1 MHYRTSHHQTSIL
14 HSRPLSHKDSEERE
28 RESEID
34 THVALVYI
42 YFSNDRQAGQQ
53 STERRRGGWG
63 RGCSGWGQ
71 RFPTTRCHGQLE
83 EGGSNQH
90 EGPGTGKCAG
100 GPFLFQASNTLS
112 WKRKLSGYHHRV
124 GLDSY
129 IAMPQS
135 QALQYCSLIM
145 PEDKAT
151 VYIYIYT

>member
-1 MHYRTSHHQTSIL
+1 M
-14 HSRPLSHKDSEERE
+14 
-28 RESEID
+28 
-34 THVALVYI
+34 YI
-42 YFSNDRQAGQQ
+42 CFSNDRQAGQQ

-63 RGCSGWGQ
+63 RGCSGRGQ
-71 RFPTTRCHGQLE
+71 CFPTTGCHGQLE

-90 EGPGTGKCAG
+90 EGPGTGKCARG
-100 GPFLFQASNTLS
+100 EPFLFQASNTLS

-129 IAMPQS
+129 IAVPQS

-151 VYIYIYT
+151 VYIYIHLTVYMYMHNKAIQCKHTPCFFFGGWGRFYRSATPTER